1 LKKLT
6 RPIFGE
12 SSKMIH
18 LDNLQVTFAPGT
30 PLEKLVFKDFFLT
43 IPAGE
48 FACVIGSNGA
58 GKSTLLNALSGE
70 IRAKSGLQSGTV
82 TIAGYDVTRWSV
94 PRRAKL
100 VSRVFQNPL
109 LGSCAELTVEENLL
123 LAQNRARRLG
133 LRPATNRV
141 ARQQFQARLAHLGLG
156 LENRLA
162 SRMGL
167 LSGGQRQVVSLV
179 MATLAP
185 TQVLLLDEHTAAL
198 DPKTASYVLKL
209 TSELVAE
216 QQLTTLMVTHSMQQ
230 ALDLGDRLIML
241 HEGKVMLDIAG
252 PERDG
257 LTVNDLLAAFAQ
269 QSAHLEGAHWGGDA
283 AEMSAAIANDSL
295 LLG

>member
-1 LKKLT
+1 
-6 RPIFGE
+6 
-12 SSKMIH
+12 MIY
-18 LDNLQVTFAPGT
+18 LNNLQVTFAPGT
-30 PLEKLVFKDFFLT
+30 PLEKSVFKDFSLT
-43 IPAGE
+43 IPTGQ

-70 IRAKSGLQSGTV
+70 IHARNGLQSGSV
-82 TIAGYDVTRWSV
+82 TIAGYDVTHWSV

-109 LGSCAELTVEENLL
+109 LGSCADLTVEENLL
-123 LAQNRARRLG
+123 LAQNRARQLG

-141 ARQQFQARLAHLGLG
+141 ARQQFQARLSHLGLG
-156 LENRLA
+156 LENRLD

-167 LSGGQRQVVSLV
+167 LSGGQRQALSLV

-198 DPKTASYVLKL
+198 DPKTASYILKL
-209 TSELVAE
+209 TSALVAE

-230 ALDLGDRLIML
+230 ALDLGDRLLML
-241 HEGKVMLDIAG
+241 HEGKPVLDIAG

-269 QSAHLEGAHWGGDA
+269 QNTYLGNDA
-283 AEMSAAIANDSL
+283 GMAVADDAL

>member
-1 LKKLT
+1 MCSAENQLADKL
-6 RPIFGE
+6 
-12 SSKMIH
+12 MIH
-18 LDNLQVTFAPGT
+18 LHNLEVVFAAGT
-30 PLEKLVFKDFFLT
+30 PLEKLVFKDFSLT
-43 IPAGE
+43 IPTGQ

-70 IRAKSGLQSGTV
+70 IHAKSGLQGGSV
-82 TIAGYDVTRWSV
+82 TIAGYDVTGWSV

-109 LGSCAELTVEENLL
+109 LGSCANLTVEENLL
-123 LAQNRARRLG
+123 LAQNRAGRLG
-133 LRPATNRV
+133 LRPATNRI
-141 ARQQFQARLAHLGLG
+141 ARAQFKARLAHLGLG
-156 LENRLA
+156 LENRLD

-209 TSELVAE
+209 TAALVAE
-216 QQLTTLMVTHSMQQ
+216 QQLTTVMVTHSMQQ
-230 ALDLGDRLIML
+230 ALDLGDRLLML
-241 HEGKVMLDIAG
+241 HEGKIALDITG

-257 LTVNDLLAAFAQ
+257 LTVNDLLAAFAE
-269 QSAHLEGAHWGGDA
+269 QSADGAGGGDR
-283 AEMSAAIANDSL
+283 AIADDAL